1 MKDATG
7 HSTDLT
13 DLRRRA
19 EELLQTEEVAPED
32 LTPDQAAMLIH
43 ELRVHQIELE
53 MQNDEL
59 RLSQSQL
66 EESRSKY
73 ADLYDF
79 APVGYFT
86 LDDRGRILEANLT
99 AATLLGLERGKLLG
113 RFFPHFLVEADR
125 RVFRQIMHHGS
136 KLREQRGEVHLQ
148 DGSGNVRTM
157 LLDLLLLQDAEGQER
172 QRLVMTDITELK
184 RHQELAKERTA
195 DLTQVNEQLREA
207 HDNLEALFQAAPLGI
222 SVFDDQGRIR
232 KINPAS
238 QRIFGWSQEELE
250 GRLPPSIPAEAPEES
265 LAIIQRLL
273 QGEPVIGAELK
284 QQRRDGARI
293 DVSFSAA
300 PLFDADGKPRGF
312 IGVAED
318 ITERRRVREMV
329 KRQAELLDL
338 AHDAILV
345 RDRLGRITYWNQGAA
360 ELYGWSSAEA
370 MGEVVHRLLATEFP
384 QPLESIETLVLEQG
398 CWEGEL
404 IHTSRDGR
412 RLIVASRWSLKRDET
427 GQPLAILEINRDL
440 TASRQ
445 VEAELRKSER
455 RFRRLVEANIA
466 GMAVSDEEKIIEAND
481 AFLRMV
487 GCTREE
493 MLAGEV
499 KWVEM
504 TPREYIPQDAQAL
517 YQLRNTGTYPP
528 YEKTFIRKDGSWVPV
543 VVGGALLEEDP
554 LSWISFVLDITER
567 KQLEDSL
574 RQSEARFRAIF
585 SNASIGMATMDL
597 MGRLQQFNA
606 PVMRWLGYAPTELK
620 SKSFLDLIYPED
632 LAMSKYLL
640 EGLTSGRRDQ
650 YTLENRYVRKD
661 GQVLSG
667 RLHASL
673 VRDPGGE
680 PDFVVA
686 LVEDITAMKESQAA
700 RPGN

>member
-1 MKDATG
+1 MKDP
-7 HSTDLT
+7 TDQAPNLSG
-13 DLRRRA
+13 LRRRA
-19 EELLQTEEVAPED
+19 GESLRSEKAAPED
-32 LTPDQAAMLIH
+32 LTPDQAAALIH
-43 ELRVHQIELE
+43 ELRVHQIEL
-53 MQNDEL
+53 
-59 RLSQSQL
+59 
-66 EESRSKY
+66 
-73 ADLYDF
+73 
-79 APVGYFT
+79 
-86 LDDRGRILEANLT
+86 I
-99 AATLLGLERGKLLG
+99 
-113 RFFPHFLVEADR
+113 
-125 RVFRQIMHHGS
+125 
-136 KLREQRGEVHLQ
+136 
-148 DGSGNVRTM
+148 
-157 LLDLLLLQDAEGQER
+157 
-172 QRLVMTDITELK
+172 
-184 RHQELAKERTA
+184 
-195 DLTQVNEQLREA
+195 QVNEQLRQA
-207 HDNLEALFQAAPLGI
+207 KDNLEAVFQAAPVGI
-222 SVFDDQGRIR
+222 AVCDDQGRIR

-250 GRLPPSIPAEAPEES
+250 GRLPPSIPPEAPEES
-265 LAIIQRLL
+265 LAILQQLL

-284 QQRRDGARI
+284 QQRRDGSRI

-543 VVGGALLEEDP
+543 VVGRTLLEEDP

-620 SKSFLDLIYPED
+620 SKSFLDLIYPGD
-632 LAMSKYLL
+632 LAMSKYLF

-650 YTLENRYVRKD
+650 YQLENRYVRKD

-686 LVEDITAMKESQAA
+686 LLEDITAMKESQAA